1 LLPIVD
7 GYAQAHPDFAVC
19 RLPYGEFR
27 QDIFK
32 LVDNL
37 EHGSSR
43 INATV
48 AALRDFARER
58 VKREKTEFD
67 LRTVIDR
74 VVSICQGRVRRTAK
88 TFTVE
93 VPAGLPPISSDP
105 LALEQILVNLLINAA
120 QALDKEESWITL
132 KVAVGEAREERFIM
146 EVSDN
151 GCGMDAATRRKIFDP
166 FFTTKPAGAGTGLGL
181 SIVHRLVEE
190 LGGRIEVVSEPGQ
203 GTTFRLFFSNK
214 D

>member
-1 LLPIVD
+1 
-7 GYAQAHPDFAVC
+7 
-19 RLPYGEFR
+19 
-27 QDIFK
+27 
-32 LVDNL
+32 
-37 EHGSSR
+37 
-43 INATV
+43 
-48 AALRDFARER
+48 
-58 VKREKTEFD
+58 
-67 LRTVIDR
+67 VIDR

-93 VPAGLPPISSDP
+93 APAGLPPISSDP
-105 LALEQILVNLLINAA
+105 LALEQILVNLLINAT
-120 QALDKEESWITL
+120 QALDKEESRVTL
-132 KVAVGEAREERFIM
+132 KVALGETRDERFII